1 MVTLGSASDLCLHTQ
16 GSNCSCSDIVLLGQG
31 SYAVAFMNVT
41 AKWYDVMQLLMP
53 LLLAD
58 GKEGGGG
65 GWCVKVHGVDV
76 VLFRTLR
83 AEGEGQWR
91 YFVASR
97 FPVCSRS

>member
-1 MVTLGSASDLCLHTQ
+1 MIEKKLLLDVAQQQLMVTLGSASDLCLHTQ

-65 GWCVKVHGVDV
+65 GV
-76 VLFRTLR
+76 VCQGTW
-83 AEGEGQWR
+83 G
-91 YFVASR
+91 
-97 FPVCSRS
+97 